1 MFYKLIIVLL
11 VLKLQVML
19 LARGIHHSTIYFAQ
33 CCRDV
38 ISILFSPISCGL
50 VVLMKTIGKIIIIRS
65 HKIVISYSSNVA

>member
-1 MFYKLIIVLL
+1 MFYKLIILLL

-33 CCRDV
+33 YCRDV

-50 VVLMKTIGKIIIIRS
+50 VVLMKTFGKIIIIRRR
-65 HKIVISYSSNVA
+65 KIVFIYSINVA